1 MGDIFSYCK
10 ENQDDDVEITEN
22 PLAMNNT
29 NDQLNSSVN
38 ISTESHKK
46 PKKVQFTDN
55 LNIRYFKTKR
65 NNSDDINELNI
76 PLFNPIKSPHKKKY
90 T

>member
-29 NDQLNSSVN
+29 NNQLNSSVN
-38 ISTESHKK
+38 ILTESHKK
-46 PKKVQFTDN
+46 TKKVQFTDN

-76 PLFNPIKSPHKKKY
+76 PLFNPIKSPRKTKY